1 VAGDRAG
8 RGGGRPN
15 GGWQRGRDG
24 GAALEVADG
33 DEDDE
38 GSCSSSEVGR
48 RTKEELVRRASR
60 EEDEGGQSR
69 GGTNSGIVRRLDW

>member
-33 DEDDE
+33 DEDANRMKTMK
-38 GSCSSSEVGR
+38 GAAPR
-48 RTKEELVRRASR
+48 QR
-60 EEDEGGQSR
+60 
-69 GGTNSGIVRRLDW
+69 